1 MQPLMARGEIAR
13 RVLTDGIDSMP
24 ARASPGEPRVVDVIV
39 SPFKTGASD

>member
-24 ARASPGEPRVVDVIV
+24 ARVSPREPRVVDVIV
-39 SPFKTGASD
+39 SALTTGISN